1 MRFEYAIAIGD
12 PRSVMLQAYQA
23 QSTGRSNLTK
33 SDVMTALGFVQKRE
47 GAGLAL
53 AGARYCKD
61 LGDARKA
68 LVAAKTECARIAPR
82 YVGRNKER
90 SRGLALN
97 RVAGLALEHY
107 CRTVDTPGAA
117 CYRQFCR
124 GRGIIRDMEQS
135 RLHGKPIDKVCPRC
149 GGTGLRPIQ
158 GTLIRHPI
166 EALLGKNLSRGEWEN
181 GWHQLYLAVLAWCH
195 VQESEAGVDYR
206 RVTKEE

>member
-23 QSTGRSNLTK
+23 QSTGRSHLTK

-53 AGARYCKD
+53 AGARYRKD

-68 LVAAKTECARIAPR
+68 LVAVRGECVRIAPR

-90 SRGLALN
+90 GHDQALR
-97 RVAGLALEHY
+97 RVAELALENY

-117 CYRQFCR
+117 CHPQFCR
-124 GRGIIRDMEQS
+124 GRGVIRNLELS
-135 RLHGKPIDKVCPRC
+135 RLHGKPVDKICPCC
-149 GGTGLRPIQ
+149 GGTGLRPIP
-158 GTLIRHPI
+158 GTKARRAI
-166 EALLGKNLSRGEWEN
+166 EPLLGKGLSRGEWEK
-181 GWHQLYLAVLAWCH
+181 GWYPLYQAVLAWCH
-195 VQESEAGVDYR
+195 AQESEAETDYQ
-206 RVTKEE
+206 RVAR

>member
-68 LVAAKTECARIAPR
+68 LVAVKGECSRIAPR
-82 YVGRNKER
+82 YVGANKTREH
-90 SRGLALN
+90 GMALS

-107 CRTVDTPGAA
+107 CRTADTPGAA
-117 CYRQFCR
+117 CQCGGKGAVRDLELSR
-124 GRGIIRDMEQS
+124 VHGRP
-135 RLHGKPIDKVCPRC
+135 LDKTCQRC
-149 GGTGLRPIQ
+149 GGTGLRPIT
-158 GTLIRHPI
+158 GTKVRYPI
-166 EALLGKNLSRGEWEN
+166 EALLGKVLSRGEWEK
-181 GWHQLYLAVLAWCH
+181 GWYPLYQAVLAWCH
-195 VQESEAGVDYR
+195 VQESEAGLDYR
-206 RVTKEE
+206 RVTRGNE